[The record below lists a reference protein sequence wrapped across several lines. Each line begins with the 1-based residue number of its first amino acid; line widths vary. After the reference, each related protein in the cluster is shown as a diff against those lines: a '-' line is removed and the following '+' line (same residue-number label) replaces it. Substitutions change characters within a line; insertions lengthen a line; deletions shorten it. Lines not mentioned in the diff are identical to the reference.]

1 MFAAGKA
8 QKYSQQLWLRHL
20 LSAEAHLIFNQR
32 YLSDLHSVAG
42 KAGHASSQGAAFY
55 AEDFTSDISVRTV
68 RGHRNGTNHRHR
80 YTKPGD
86 AKHNRHDNEWHNE
99 WHDRYAARNDLNP
112 DRDDLN
118 HRLRFDG
125 YAANVA
131 ARKHHHG

>member
-1 MFAAGKA
+1 VT
-8 QKYSQQLWLRHL
+8 YILWP
-20 LSAEAHLIFNQR
+20 EKP
-32 YLSDLHSVAG
+32 DT
-42 KAGHASSQGAAFY
+42 QGAAFY

-86 AKHNRHDNEWHNE
+86 AKHNRHDNER
-99 WHDRYAARNDLNP
+99 HDRYAARNNFNP

-125 YAANVA
+125 NATDFPAG
-131 ARKHHHG
+131 KHHHR